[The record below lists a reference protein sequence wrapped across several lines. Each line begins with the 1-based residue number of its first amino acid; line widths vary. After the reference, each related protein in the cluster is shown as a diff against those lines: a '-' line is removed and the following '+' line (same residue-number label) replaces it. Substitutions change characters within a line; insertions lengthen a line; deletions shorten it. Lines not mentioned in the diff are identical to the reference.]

1 MLVLRQILKSGR
13 NFAYQSLLSA
23 LWSDFAFRYF
33 VLDRLKKSDDHCLHL
48 IREKISRMSSEELD
62 FFRFAAGH
70 STESCSQA
78 AQDLWVLY
86 ESQGTGVGF
95 FVEFGATDGVTISNT
110 FLLEKNYGWKGIL
123 AEPNPVWHPSL
134 RKNRTSAIETRC
146 VYSFTGAR
154 LKFLSADDPEYGGI
168 NDARG
173 TAKKLRRKGD
183 TIEVETIS
191 LNDLLEVHH
200 APRQI
205 DFLSLDTE
213 GSEYE
218 ILKSF
223 DFDRWNV
230 RLFTIEL
237 GPAEKDGA
245 IDRLMHENGYVRKFE
260 KFSGGDAW
268 YKREASKTQ

>member
-1 MLVLRQILKSGR
+1 MLGLRQIVKSAR
-13 NFAYQSLLSA
+13 NLVYQSLLGA

-33 VLDRLKKSDDHCLHL
+33 VLDRLKKGDDHCLHL
-48 IREKISRMSSEELD
+48 VREKMARMSSEELE

-70 STESCSQA
+70 SESCSQA
-78 AQDLWVLY
+78 AQDLWILY
-86 ESQGTGVGF
+86 ESQGTGAGF

-110 FLLEKNYGWKGIL
+110 FLLEKRYGWTGIL
-123 AEPNPVWHPSL
+123 AEPNPIWHQSL
-134 RKNRTSAIETRC
+134 RKNRTSIVETRC
-146 VYSFTGAR
+146 VYSLTGAK
-154 LKFLSADDPEYGGI
+154 LTFLNADDPEYGGI
-168 NDARG
+168 SDALG
-173 TAKKLRRKGD
+173 SAEKLRRKGN

-191 LNDLLEVHH
+191 LNDLLEAHH

-230 RLFTIEL
+230 RLFTVER

-245 IDRLMHENGYVRKFE
+245 IDRLMHENGYIRKFE

-268 YKREASKTQ
+268 YKREKSKP